1 MIVLL
6 NVSQTLLLK
15 WKGDYTYK
23 LTYFLG
29 ADMKFLA
36 MALGIA
42 AANSTYSCIWC
53 KCPSRDR
60 HDITK
65 EWSVTN
71 TGNGG
76 TRTVSQIQE
85 CVQIKKRKITE
96 DVWLHKPAYFPM
108 HTNHNGH
115 PRYFASLSNITNLLI

>member
-76 TRTVSQIQE
+76 TR
-85 CVQIKKRKITE
+85 
-96 DVWLHKPAYFPM
+96 M

-115 PRYFASLSNITNLLI
+115 PRYFASLSKNITNLLI